1 MSTAATISMLA
12 RRRVRGR
19 GAVRGAVCAT
29 ACAVLVALS
38 VPLAF
43 AQEGGVN
50 FVAEPVPGSQLS
62 PTGGF
67 FLIQADPGS
76 EISQAIGLRNDSGEV
91 LELQLAAV
99 DAVTGQL
106 GGASYALAGEQ
117 PSRTGAWIT
126 LERTAVTLAAQSSAV
141 VPFRV
146 QVPVGAGSGQHL
158 AGISIAV
165 PKAADG
171 SVTPGSGQ
179 AGASVDVQTRRII
192 AVQVDLP
199 GPADP
204 ELVVGGV
211 TPVARPDGLY
221 LQIAMENKGSALT
234 KASGTIGVGDDFK
247 RDFEVDTFVP
257 RTSIAYP
264 IKWDAEAQDG
274 EYPARVELRYGGRV
288 AQWVGSFTLGEE
300 VLEDLADRRVDPAGE
315 PDREDASGVPWP
327 ALAGAAAGTA
337 VAAVAVGAGVARF
350 RRPPGRTSRKG

>member
-1 MSTAATISMLA
+1 MPTAATISMPA
-12 RRRVRGR
+12 RRPVRGR
-19 GAVRGAVCAT
+19 GAVRRAVCAA
-29 ACAVLVALS
+29 ACAALVALS
-38 VPLAF
+38 VPPAF
-43 AQEGGVN
+43 AQQGGVN

-67 FLIQADPGS
+67 FLVHADPGS
-76 EISQAIGLRNDSGEV
+76 EITQAIGLRNDSGET

-126 LERTAVTLAAQSSAV
+126 LERTAVTLAARSSAV

-146 QVPVGAGSGQHL
+146 QVPVGAESGHHL
-158 AGISIAV
+158 AGISIAA

-171 SVTPGSGQ
+171 SVTPGNGQ
-179 AGASVDVQTRRII
+179 AAASVDVQTRRVI
-192 AVQVDLP
+192 AVQVNLP

-221 LQIAMENKGSALT
+221 LQIALENKGRALT
-234 KASGTIGVGDDFK
+234 KASGTIGVDDDFE
-247 RDFEVDTFVP
+247 RDFDVDTFVP

-274 EYPARVELRYGGRV
+274 EYPARVELRYGDRV
-288 AQWVGSFTLGEE
+288 ARWEGSFTVGEK
-300 VLEDLADRRVDPAGE
+300 VLEDLADRRVDPATS
-315 PDREDASGVPWP
+315 PDGGDASDLPWA
-327 ALAGAAAGTA
+327 ALAGAGAGA
-337 VAAVAVGAGVARF
+337 VVLAVAVGTGVARF
-350 RRPPGRTSRKG
+350 RRPRGRHSRKG